1 MQLIVVDPQSGRRK
15 AVPLSSAV
23 LRVGSAVDCDLVLPG
38 NDVAAHALTVTW
50 EGDHLVVE
58 AVDDA
63 TFLHNEQKSRGAIL
77 HIGDVM
83 RLGGYQLVV
92 APLAGAAPAAAAP
105 PPAPPP
111 SPEPIRPAPRPA
123 AEARPAVRPAA
134 PVTARAAA
142 AFSDETA
149 EEGRGAAARR
159 RPTKQHDGH
168 FGLIFLVL
176 LAGGAAGAWYL
187 GWFDRVLPAKYVSPR
202 KPDPKEEVAVDPAKE
217 KSKEKAGSAG
227 SAGAKKEDGGSGGSS
242 TSGRESGAGEEAGA
256 ENGEAAGGDDGSW
269 REESSRADIDA
280 TFKEVAKLLEAEEYS
295 SCRWL
300 LWQLHPKETADVAR
314 VEQRRKEVD
323 AAAAKGGA
331 AHLKL
336 VDDLIK
342 KGRLQTALNYCVEES
357 IDRFRGT
364 ETWYALLDKADAIE
378 AIIDETVPED
388 RRLSTKRKHGRT
400 RPPDL
405 ATRPPPPVKVAEL
418 DVELVP
424 IEKTAGRKP
433 PERGREPERG
443 AEKGRE
449 PTAPNEPEKP
459 AEPPSAEQLALRE
472 KVVAAITALAAAKPA
487 AVEAKLKSLATVAE
501 AAGPAAVAPLTERAA
516 ALGDL
521 LDAAPEKAALAE
533 LRAKCLAL
541 KAAREAAFAF
551 LDDGARYFMLDPKA
565 PGDVNRGEELA
576 AAQKEADK
584 LVDAVRDQWGS
595 ELGGAPAPQ
604 VNLSEG
610 YARLVQE
617 AQAIDALLAA
627 QKTEL
632 PAKTEL
638 LMTRL
643 LPNWSRK
650 VHVRNYAL
658 DVVERERLDR
668 DRLVRTANQ
677 RVRDV
682 DGDALEMLSTVNAYR
697 EMFGRPQ
704 LQWDGKLA
712 TSAQLLASLR
722 TKEAKAY
729 KDSDPQPMPEPRQ
742 AAEGGVNLL
751 RGRFSARQGLQAWT
765 KMAGAHRN
773 LIDAEHRSVGIGVD
787 AKYWV
792 VKFGKFVPGSR

>member
-15 AVPLSSAV
+15 SVPLSSAV

-38 NDVAAHALTVTW
+38 NDVAAHALTVMW

-58 AVDDA
+58 AVEDA

-83 RLGGYQLVV
+83 RLGSYQIVV
-92 APLAGAAPAAAAP
+92 APIAGAAPAAAAP
-105 PPAPPP
+105 PPAPEPVRQPP
-111 SPEPIRPAPRPA
+111 PPAAAPRPA
-123 AEARPAVRPAA
+123 TRPA
-134 PVTARAAA
+134 PVSSRAAA
-142 AFSDETA
+142 AFDDEAA

-168 FGLIFLVL
+168 FGLLFMVA
-176 LAGGAAGAWYL
+176 LAGGLGWGWYR
-187 GWFDRVLPAKYVSPR
+187 GWFDRVLPPKYVSPR
-202 KPDPKEEVAVDPAKE
+202 KPDPKEETAHDPLKE
-217 KSKEKAGSAG
+217 KSKEKETGKGESAG
-227 SAGAKKEDGGSGGSS
+227 SAGAKKG
-242 TSGRESGAGEEAGA
+242 ESGSNDGASSAGHDAETGEAGEAA
-256 ENGEAAGGDDGSW
+256 GEAAGGDDGNGS
-269 REESSRADIDA
+269 EASSSADVDA
-280 TFKEVAKLLEAEEYS
+280 TFAEVAKLLEAEEYS

-300 LWQLHPKETADVAR
+300 LWQLHPKEPADLRRVA
-314 VEQRRKEVD
+314 QRRMEVD
-323 AAAAKGGA
+323 VAAAKGGA

-342 KGRLQTALNYCVEES
+342 KGRLQTALNYCLEES

-364 ETWYALLDKADAIE
+364 ETWYALLDKADEIE
-378 AIIDETVPED
+378 TIIDETVPED

-400 RPPDL
+400 RPADL
-405 ATRPPPPVKVAEL
+405 ATRAPPPVKVATL
-418 DVELVP
+418 DAELVP
-424 IEKTAGRKP
+424 IEKTANRRT
-433 PERGREPERG
+433 PERGRDPERAG
-443 AEKGRE
+443 GEKGRE

-459 AEPPSAEQLALRE
+459 AAPPSAEQLALRE
-472 KVVAAITALAAAKPA
+472 KMVAAVAALAAAKPA
-487 AVEAKLKSLATVAE
+487 AVEAKLKSLAAVAE
-501 AAGPAAVAPLTERAA
+501 AAGPAAVAPLVERAA

-533 LRAKCLAL
+533 LRAKCQAL

-551 LDDGARYFMLDPKA
+551 LDDSARYFMLDPKA
-565 PGDVNRGEELA
+565 PGDVSRGDELA

-584 LVDAVRDQWGS
+584 LVDAVRDEWGS

-604 VNLSEG
+604 VNLSDG

-627 QKTEL
+627 QKAEL

-638 LMTRL
+638 LATRL
-643 LPNWSRK
+643 LPSWSRK
-650 VHVRNYAL
+650 IHVRNYAL
-658 DVVERERLDR
+658 DVVERDRLDR

-697 EMFGRPQ
+697 EMFGRAQ

-729 KDSDPQPMPEPRQ
+729 KESDPQPLPEPRQ

-751 RGRFSARQGLQAWT
+751 RGHFSARQGLQAWT
-765 KMAGAHRN
+765 RMAGAHRN

-792 VKFGKFVPGSR
+792 VKFGKFVPGQR